1 MKRVY
6 ISGAIDGIDNYR
18 ELFKIAEVKLRYAG
32 YEVVNP
38 CDLPHQHGQT
48 YEEFMREDLEA
59 LLTCTHI
66 HMLDNWIN
74 SNGAKLEAA
83 VAVNCGIEAVYLVY

>member
-1 MKRVY
+1 MKVY
-6 ISGAIDGIDNYR
+6 ISGAITGVDNYK
-18 ELFKIAEVKLRYAG
+18 ELFKQAEIALEYAG

-48 YEEFMREDLEA
+48 YEEFMKEDIVE
-59 LLTCTHI
+59 LLTCSHI
-66 HMLDNWIN
+66 HMLYNWMD

-83 VAVNCGIEAVYLVY
+83 IAVNCGIKAVLL

>member
-1 MKRVY
+1 MKVY
-6 ISGAIDGIDNYR
+6 ISGAITGVDNYR
-18 ELFKIAEVKLRYAG
+18 ELFKHAEDKLKVN

-38 CDLPHQHGQT
+38 CDLPHKHGQT
-48 YEEFMREDLEA
+48 YEEFMKEDIEA

-83 VAVNCGIEAVYLVY
+83 VAVNCGIKAVLL